1 MAGWI
6 GPAIM
11 GASMLGSAAMGTF
24 GKKDSVSQIPLETP
38 EQTKA
43 RQMLLKM
50 VETGQLPTGE
60 KLGAAYTGSLGNYD
74 MTAMEST
81 GQSKL
86 MDMLNSG
93 NPELFNIGQNEIKKL
108 LSDDSVYDPYAKG
121 SLYTGFKDETLRALE
136 EGKNRLKQNSA
147 FARNLYSTN
156 TGKEMGLLEE
166 RGQKSLEGKLAELYQ
181 NFVSQKQAAI
191 PLALQAGTAENTMN
205 LNKVG
210 ASQQYGALARILQ
223 DQMAKDKY
231 AEFQRQQQEKMQ
243 VIPALTSAANKD
255 AQFGVKDVSVPSAWN
270 KVLDSLTYLG
280 GQMIGKY
287 NWGGNGTADSS
298 ASPSSFNGGSLNWRD
313 PNTFGFKN
321 PSFAAAGGY

>member
-1 MAGWI
+1 MAFNWG
-6 GPAIM
+6 GLAG
-11 GASMLGSAAMGTF
+11 GALTAGGMIGSALLSG
-24 GKKDSVSQIPLETP
+24 GDKVSQIPLETP

-43 RQMLLKM
+43 RQMLLKLA
-50 VETGQLPTGE
+50 ETGQLPTGE
-60 KLGAAYTGSLGNYD
+60 KLGAAYTGDLGNYD
-74 MTAMEST
+74 MTGLESA

-86 MDMLNSG
+86 MSMLQGG
-93 NPELFNIGQNEIKKL
+93 NPELFDIGQNEIKKL
-108 LSDDSVYDPYAKG
+108 LSEDSVYDPYAKG
-121 SLYTGFKDETLRALE
+121 SLYTGFKDETLRSLE

-210 ASQQYGALARILQ
+210 ASQQYGALARVLL
-223 DQMAKDKY
+223 DQQAKDKY

-243 VIPALTSAANKD
+243 IIPTLTSAANKD
-255 AQFGVKDVSVPSAWN
+255 AQFGVKEVDVPSAWN

-280 GQMIGKY
+280 SQMVGKY
-287 NWGGNGTADSS
+287 DWGSSGSSKSGLPEETFNWGSSGASATA
-298 ASPSSFNGGSLNWRD
+298 
-313 PNTFGFKN
+313 
-321 PSFAAAGGY
+321 